1 MFHEP
6 GWARPMARWVERPC
20 SLASWRLARA
30 QSPRTCLNQKY
41 QSGHWALRKSGG
53 TVGWIK
59 DKSTSACVQQ
69 LFGGGLDFSH
79 FFLASLGNE
88 GEFQK
93 LDARRY
99 QSANLAEISSTSY
112 TWGRGS
118 STSRSPALSALAGEV
133 TKVVGGVPEAGLLES
148 PTWGWFWA
156 NHKTA
161 KFHNSQVILVQSKVK
176 KKIYLW
182 WGWP

>member
-1 MFHEP
+1 MGAADGEVGGDTLLLGFLTAGDSTISKDLP
-6 GWARPMARWVERPC
+6 
-20 SLASWRLARA
+20 ASEI
-30 QSPRTCLNQKY
+30 SI
-41 QSGHWALRKSGG
+41 WALLG
-53 TVGWIK
+53 TRQDTDQEGKWGNGWVIK

-148 PTWGWFWA
+148 PTWGWF
-156 NHKTA
+156 
-161 KFHNSQVILVQSKVK
+161 
-176 KKIYLW
+176 
-182 WGWP
+182 

>member
-1 MFHEP
+1 MNLGGCGRWRG
-6 GWARPMARWVERPC
+6 GWRDPAPWLLDGWREHNLQGLACVRNIDLGTRQDTDQEEKWGNGWV
-20 SLASWRLARA
+20 
-30 QSPRTCLNQKY
+30 N
-41 QSGHWALRKSGG
+41 
-53 TVGWIK
+53 K

-148 PTWGWFWA
+148 PTWGWF
-156 NHKTA
+156 
-161 KFHNSQVILVQSKVK
+161 
-176 KKIYLW
+176 
-182 WGWP
+182 